1 MGAATEKLMTVKD
14 VLDRLNISR
23 TTLWRLV
30 KNREID
36 SIHVGKKKVLFERR
50 DIEKYIRKRTVPA
63 KE

>member
-1 MGAATEKLMTVKD
+1 MGGTIEKLMTVKD
-14 VLDRLNISR
+14 VLARLNISR

-36 SIHVGKKKVLFERR
+36 SIHVGKKKVLFERG
-50 DIEKYIRKRTVPA
+50 DVEKYIRKIKVRA